1 MHYVAHGAYAAQAMK
16 NLGSAKVNAGYP
28 EDHTHTSPYMADVM
42 AQSFVLGLQCGTS
55 DLGKA
60 VVNATASL
68 TASFLGPCIAANS
81 SMPV

>member
-1 MHYVAHGAYAAQAMK
+1 MK

-42 AQSFVLGLQCGTS
+42 SQSFVLGLQCGTS

-60 VVNATASL
+60 VVNSTSSL
-68 TASFLGPCIAANS
+68 TASFLGACIPANAT
-81 SMPV
+81 MPI